1 MLEAVLMK
9 QARNTLLVGILVSP
23 MLAHADVH
31 PGKTLHDDAN
41 CMKCHADLGYN
52 QPNLTKMKPENYV
65 DLQKAVAYCDSNLN
79 VGWFD
84 DEREEVVDYLNE
96 TYYHF
101 PK

>member
-1 MLEAVLMK
+1 MKHAQAFLM
-9 QARNTLLVGILVSP
+9 TGLLLTPI
-23 MLAHADVH
+23 MAHAEAH

-41 CMKCHADLGYN
+41 CMKCHAELGYN
-52 QPNLTKMKPENYV
+52 KETLVKMSPENYA

-84 DEREEVVDYLNE
+84 DEREQVVDYLNV
-96 TYYHF
+96 TYYKF